1 MMLAA
6 TKGVA
11 MSKVQTIPVRVT
23 EEFRE
28 KLQAEATATDRP
40 IASLVRVL
48 LQDALAKRT
57 AAQAAS

>member
-1 MMLAA
+1 
-6 TKGVA
+6 
-11 MSKVQTIPVRVT
+11 MSKIQTIPVRVT

-48 LQDALAKRT
+48 LQDALAKRS
-57 AAQAAS
+57 APQEAS